1 MSLFD
6 LNCRQ
11 INSLGVMALGRI
23 LDQEHLCAMLKW
35 ASIDLPC
42 PETPLPREARLLL
55 DLKVLC
61 EIACCCLKEPN
72 ISSSGAR
79 LYQNCVA
86 DTLREA
92 KGRTGGRTPYHPEAG
107 YRMTDP
113 PVLRPVPRN
122 NRPPDYP
129 GDGTVRV
136 DVVAVIDAGKPPTP
150 DNILQIYEMKFP
162 GDPANPYQI
171 EKYEGIAP
179 TLLVDVNDCDCDD
192 DEGERVPVLVAA
204 DAYERQREQATR
216 RQMNEKGNQVLGEL
230 VWRLLLRR
238 PRPVPRPAPR
248 PTPIPVPAQ

>member
-11 INSLGVMALGRI
+11 INTAGVIALGRI
-23 LDQEHLCAMLKW
+23 LDQQHLCAMLKW

-42 PETPLPREARLLL
+42 PETPLPPAARLAL

-72 ISSSGAR
+72 TSASGAN

-86 DTLREA
+86 DTLRDA
-92 KGRTGGRTPYHPEAG
+92 RAFSGGRAPYHPEVG

-150 DNILQIYEMKFP
+150 DNILQIYELKFP
-162 GDPANPYQI
+162 GDPLNPLQI
-171 EKYEGIAP
+171 KKYEGIAP

-192 DEGERVPVLVAA
+192 EEGERVPVLVAA
-204 DAYERQREQATR
+204 DAYERQREMERR
-216 RQMNEKGNQVLGEL
+216 RQMNERGNEL
-230 VWRLLLRR
+230 VWELALRR
-238 PRPVPRPAPR
+238 LVPWLRRVPKPGRRPIPSPVPS
-248 PTPIPVPAQ
+248 Q

>member
-11 INSLGVMALGRI
+11 INTAGVIALGRI
-23 LDQEHLCAMLKW
+23 LDQQHLCAMLKW

-42 PETPLPREARLLL
+42 PETPLPPAARLAL

-72 ISSSGAR
+72 TSASGAN

-86 DTLREA
+86 DTLRDA
-92 KGRTGGRTPYHPEAG
+92 RSFTGGRTPYHPEVG

-122 NRPPDYP
+122 DRPPDYP
-129 GDGTVRV
+129 GTGTVRV
-136 DVVAVIDAGKPPTP
+136 DVVSVIDAGKPPTP
-150 DNILQIYEMKFP
+150 DNVLQIYEMKFP
-162 GDPANPYQI
+162 GDPPN
-171 EKYEGIAP
+171 EKQLNRYEEIAP
-179 TLLVDVNDCDCDD
+179 TLLVDVNDCDCEDQD
-192 DEGERVPVLVAA
+192 GERVPVLVAA
-204 DAYERQREQATR
+204 DAYERQREQASR
-216 RQMNEKGNQVLGEL
+216 RQMNEQGNRVLGEL

-238 PRPVPRPAPR
+238 PRP
-248 PTPIPVPAQ
+248 TPIPVPAQ